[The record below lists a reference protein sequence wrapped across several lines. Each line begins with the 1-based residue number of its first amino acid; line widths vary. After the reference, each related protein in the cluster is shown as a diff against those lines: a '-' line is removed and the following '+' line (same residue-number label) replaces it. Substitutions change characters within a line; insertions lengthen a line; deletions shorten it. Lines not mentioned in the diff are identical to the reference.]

1 MAETKKPAKKKS
13 AQDNEELAVID
24 PIYQKYV
31 RSVIRSLGSTEF
43 YNFFMEALSHADN
56 QIQFS
61 NRRVEKVVDLRWVEA
76 IEDSLRGFQNIIS
89 SPRNIIRE
97 DELIVNVANA
107 KKAGSDVVQHLAMHA
122 SLVEKFDEDTGEVRP
137 SKLMQKYREDSIGRL
152 YENRVVYTV
161 LEKAHQFVR
170 QRYEAL
176 TQVMGEEFGAKLKV
190 NTDML
195 TATEEVRMDTFIH
208 IKDIDSALDTDDK
221 NRGVFDRIARLER
234 VLTINMNSH
243 FARHMSKVARVK
255 GQLTKT
261 NMLKKDP
268 NYKAIAKLWDFL
280 REYDEVGYTIKIIE
294 QNPVID
300 EKFER
305 DIFHNVLFNY
315 LVLKGHLERDK
326 DRMLPEPLKQKQRSL
341 KPKYIKEII
350 EELTEDYDLPEVEI
364 RKVLIE
370 ELTKEQLMLEEAE
383 ERRRLVEEAEA
394 RKREEEERIR
404 REKEAEEER
413 RRKEIEAEKERK
425 RLEKEAEK
433 ERRER
438 ERREREA
445 ALTRRGNLFRAELD
459 NFDAELGT
467 RLDEREEWAHREADA
482 IEDFEDA
489 VAILDETE
497 RIKKEELERERQRK
511 REEKERL
518 ERERLIAEEKAR
530 KAEEERLERERLAAI
545 AREERERREREER
558 EERER
563 REQYEKDVA
572 TTAVFADALGLL
584 DGDVERRLKDRREHI
599 EKLEREKEEREQERQ
614 RRIAARTALKK

>member
-1 MAETKKPAKKKS
+1 MADQKRSSQKKAAPA
-13 AQDNEELAVID
+13 NEELAIID

-43 YNFFMEALSHADN
+43 YSFFMEALSHAEN

-61 NRRVEKVVDLRWVEA
+61 NRRVEKIVDLRWVEA
-76 IEDSLRGFQNIIS
+76 IEDTLSGFQSIIS

-122 SLVEKFDEDTGEVRP
+122 SLVDDFDEETGEVQP
-137 SKLMQKYREDSIGRL
+137 GKLMQKYREDSIGRL
-152 YENRVVYTV
+152 YENRVVFTT
-161 LEKAHQFVR
+161 LERAYHFVKR
-170 QRYEAL
+170 RYEAL

-190 NTDML
+190 NTDMI
-195 TATEEVRMDTFIH
+195 TSTEEVRMDTFIH
-208 IKDIDSALDTDDK
+208 IKDIDSSLDTDDK
-221 NRGVFDRIARLER
+221 NRSVFDRIARLER
-234 VLTINMNSH
+234 ILAMDMNTH
-243 FARHMSKVARVK
+243 FARHMAKVARVK
-255 GQLTKT
+255 GNLTKT
-261 NMLKKDP
+261 NILKRDP
-268 NYKAIAKLWDFL
+268 NYHAVAKLWDFL

-300 EKFER
+300 ERFER

-326 DRMLPEPLKQKQRSL
+326 DRMLPEPLKQKQKSL

-350 EELTEDYDLPEVEI
+350 EELTDDYDLPEVEI

-394 RKREEEERIR
+394 RRREEEERQR
-404 REKEAEEER
+404 LEKEAEEER
-413 RRKEIEAEKERK
+413 LRKELEAEKERI
-425 RLEKEAEK
+425 RLEKEAERERREK

-438 ERREREA
+438 EEA
-445 ALTRRGNLFRAELD
+445 LARRGRIFRAELD
-459 NFDAELGT
+459 RFETELDD
-467 RLDEREEWAHREADA
+467 RLRKREDWAQSEAYD
-482 IEDFEDA
+482 IEDFENA
-489 VAILDETE
+489 VEILDEME
-497 RIKKEELERERQRK
+497 RLKKEEIERERQRK

-530 KAEEERLERERLAAI
+530 KEEEERLERERL
-545 AREERERREREER
+545 ERLEREEK
-558 EERER
+558 ERQA
-563 REQYEKDVA
+563 QYERDVV
-572 TTAVFADALGLL
+572 TAGACMEMLSSL
-584 DGDVERRLKDRREHI
+584 DESVERRLIERREHT
-599 EKLEREKEEREQERQ
+599 ERLRLEQEAREKARQ
-614 RRIAARTALKK
+614 KRLEARRAEIR